1 MRPCHESDN
10 LVHQLRQLIRS
21 AGLPAIAERPVA
33 DLCSIERMGK
43 ERGRALRFP
52 CRTFVLSSS
61 RIDYVHY
68 RRDLRP
74 DRAHVAAARH
84 LGTSA
89 PRQSRR
95 ILDLGLSH
103 RAVAACRRDYYPT
116 GLMSAFAFEQAKTC
130 QSAIGPALT
139 VIL

>member
-43 ERGRALRFP
+43 ERGRALRSP

-74 DRAHVAAARH
+74 DRAYVAAARH
-84 LGTSA
+84 LGNRVESWIWGYLTA
-89 PRQSRR
+89 PS
-95 ILDLGLSH
+95 
-103 RAVAACRRDYYPT
+103 P
-116 GLMSAFAFEQAKTC
+116 
-130 QSAIGPALT
+130 PAGAT
-139 VIL
+139 ITQRG